1 MPMSPTP
8 TIVLSVMLSAGAAAG
23 VAFALRPAAE
33 PAAPGVD
40 AELAAELRALR
51 TAHEALQQEVG
62 RLRSAPVVAT
72 PASLPAERTTA
83 SLDARQVAAAV
94 EAYLQQRDTA
104 AGAEATAE
112 GDFDLDRDFA
122 ALVGSNYWNDPSG
135 WKKAF
140 EAGRMDEVIARFR
153 ELADANPKDVGA
165 KMDLARAYMAYQ
177 QLDPSKW
184 QNSVKA
190 DEVLD
195 SVLAIDDH
203 HWEAR
208 FTKAVS
214 YTFWPDFLGKK
225 KQAISHFETLV
236 AQQELQPA
244 QPHQAQT
251 YLYLGN
257 MLQES
262 DPQRAAE
269 IWAQGLRRHPNDP
282 ELQAKQQ

>member
-1 MPMSPTP
+1 MTSPP
-8 TIVLSVMLSAGAAAG
+8 TVALSVLLATAAAAVVVITMRPDG
-23 VAFALRPAAE
+23 PVAPAA
-33 PAAPGVD
+33 AAD
-40 AELAAELRALR
+40 LHAELAALRESHAQLWQEIAELRVAPG
-51 TAHEALQQEVG
+51 EA
-62 RLRSAPVVAT
+62 
-72 PASLPAERTTA
+72 PASVARVEA
-83 SLDARQVAAAV
+83 SIDAAQVVAAV
-94 EAYLQQRDTA
+94 EAYLAKRPKDVAAEA
-104 AGAEATAE
+104 AGIADAGA
-112 GDFDLDRDFA
+112 FDLDRDFTHLKGA
-122 ALVGSNYWNDPSG
+122 NYWNDATW
-135 WKKAF
+135 WKRAF
-140 EAGRMDEVIARFR
+140 AAGRMDEVIARFR

-225 KQAISHFETLV
+225 QQAISHFETLV
-236 AQQELQPA
+236 SQQELQPA

-262 DPQRAAE
+262 DPARAAE

-282 ELQAKQQ
+282 ELQAKQK